1 MPKRS
6 RSRSL
11 SRNGASATAAKR
23 RRKQEDE
30 HERDSRRAL
39 ARAAHRLTSNSLP
52 GAAIIQRKKGD
63 YRSIALQYDPET
75 FLTETC
81 LGEMQHVC
89 ACGAV
94 RFRGESASMCC
105 ANGQVC
111 LQHFPQP
118 PDYLQQLYDRYHP
131 HSKHFLENTRKYNCA
146 FQMTSEL
153 NMQCIFYLLITTYN
167 SAGIHSSSILIAP
180 HCRLWMHRGSSA
192 RMEPVISCARA
203 GVSLNWQS
211 NATSK

>member
-30 HERDSRRAL
+30 HERDRRMAL
-39 ARAAHRLTSNSLP
+39 NRAAHRSTSNFLL
-52 GAAIIQRKKGD
+52 GATIIQRKKGD
-63 YRSIALQYDPET
+63 YRSIALQYDPES

-94 RFRGESASMCC
+94 RFRGEPASMCC
-105 ANGQVC
+105 ANGQVR
-111 LQHFPQP
+111 LQHFLSLLTTSSNYMTDIILTPNIFWKI
-118 PDYLQQLYDRYHP
+118 LASTTV
-131 HSKHFLENTRKYNCA
+131 HSR
-146 FQMTSEL
+146 
-153 NMQCIFYLLITTYN
+153 
-167 SAGIHSSSILIAP
+167 
-180 HCRLWMHRGSSA
+180 
-192 RMEPVISCARA
+192 
-203 GVSLNWQS
+203 
-211 NATSK
+211 